1 MISSFYH
8 KVYVC
13 KELLFACI
21 ALTGTQSTEL
31 NGIFTKNIAEQRKQN
46 KTFILV
52 TLVVTAGEATWR
64 VGGTACQLI
73 H

>member
-21 ALTGTQSTEL
+21 ALTGTQSAEL
-31 NGIFTKNIAEQRKQN
+31 NGIFTKNIAEQRKRN
-46 KTFILV
+46 KTIILL
-52 TLVVTAGEATWR
+52 TTGVTAGGVTWR

-73 H
+73 F